1 MIQWSY
7 FPLVNKPTELSLE
20 IIRIFEKH
28 VNEIDSEKYVKQE
41 SDIVLSKLRKSLKKI
56 GFQVEEGKKK
66 DQKIIVPVLFGRW
79 NEREMDTYKGLCEQ

>member
-41 SDIVLSKLRKSLKKI
+41 SDIILSKLRKSLKKI

-66 DQKIIVPVLFGRW
+66 DQKIIVPVLFGR
-79 NEREMDTYKGLCEQ
+79 